1 MKHVIIGDLHCDRK
15 RKTTYGDSALWDNR
29 VFDILQDIVS
39 SEQPELLVLLGDIFD
54 SYKPDSIS
62 VTKLLAILA
71 KVPKVVILEGN
82 HDRPKNTEIDYVFQH
97 LGYLENI
104 YTAKANSILSIEN
117 QFAIGWHSNQS
128 LFEESLEKLL
138 TNTLIDT
145 FVYLH
150 CNTDY
155 FGNQN
160 DNYISDDFRERL
172 TEAGATIFT
181 GHDHSFKQVG
191 SLINLGALIPNTIA
205 ELGPKYYWS
214 STKGLV
220 EIEHKIS
227 GDLAD
232 SSTLVYLLR
241 EDPTVTDIDKAYY
254 VKPSKEIVKEDLTLQ
269 SKNLGINILEDLTI
283 EAVKAGFEESFIN
296 SLLKEI

>member
-1 MKHVIIGDLHCDRK
+1 M
-15 RKTTYGDSALWDNR
+15 
-29 VFDILQDIVS
+29 
-39 SEQPELLVLLGDIFD
+39 
-54 SYKPDSIS
+54 
-62 VTKLLAILA
+62 LAILA

-82 HDRPKNTEIDYVFQH
+82 HDRPKNTEIEYVFQH
-97 LGYLENI
+97 LSCLENI

-117 QFAIGWHSNQS
+117 QFALGWHSNQS

-138 TNTLIDT
+138 TNTLVDT

-150 CNTDY
+150 CNTDD

-232 SSTLVYLLR
+232 SSALVYLLR
-241 EDPTVTDIDKAYY
+241 EEPTVTDIDKAYY

-283 EAVKAGFEESFIN
+283 EAVKAGFEESFIS

>member
-29 VFDILQDIVS
+29 VFDILQGIVS

-71 KVPKVVILEGN
+71 KVPKVLILEGN
-82 HDRPKNTEIDYVFQH
+82 HDRPKNTEIEYVFQH
-97 LGYLENI
+97 LSCLENI

-117 QFAIGWHSNQS
+117 QFALGWHSNQS

-150 CNTDY
+150 CNTDD

-232 SSTLVYLLR
+232 SSALVYLLR
-241 EDPTVTDIDKAYY
+241 EEPTVTDIDKAYY

>member
-82 HDRPKNTEIDYVFQH
+82 HDRPKNTEIEYVFQH
-97 LGYLENI
+97 LSYLENI

-117 QFAIGWHSNQS
+117 QFALGWHSNQS

-150 CNTDY
+150 CNTDD

-227 GDLAD
+227 GDLDD
-232 SSTLVYLLR
+232 SKACVYLIR
-241 EDPTVTDIDKAYY
+241 EEPTITDIDKAYY

-283 EAVKAGFEESFIN
+283 EAAKAGFEESFIN

>member
-15 RKTTYGDSALWDNR
+15 RKTTYGDSSLWDNR

-82 HDRPKNTEIDYVFQH
+82 HDRPKNTEIEYVFQH
-97 LGYLENI
+97 LDYLDNL

-117 QFAIGWHSNQS
+117 QFALGWHSNQS
-128 LFEESLEKLL
+128 LFEDSLEKLL
-138 TNTLIDT
+138 TNNLVDT

-150 CNTDY
+150 CNTDD

-172 TEAGATIFT
+172 TEAGAIIFT
-181 GHDHSFKQVG
+181 GHDHSFKQLG

-214 STKGLV
+214 SIKGLV
-220 EIEHKIS
+220 AIDHKIV
-227 GDLAD
+227 GDLDD
-232 SSTLVYLLR
+232 SKALVYLLR
-241 EDPTVTDIDKAYY
+241 EEPTITDIDKAYY
-254 VKPSKEIVKEDLTLQ
+254 VKPSKEVVKEDLTLQ
-269 SKNLGINILEDLTI
+269 SKNLGINIIEDLTI
-283 EAVKAGFEESFIN
+283 EAFKAGFEESFIN

>member
-39 SEQPELLVLLGDIFD
+39 SEQPDLLVLLGDIFD

-71 KVPKVVILEGN
+71 KVHKVVILEGN
-82 HDRPKNTEIDYVFQH
+82 HDRPKNTEIEYVFQH
-97 LGYLENI
+97 LSCLENI

-117 QFAIGWHSNQS
+117 QFALGWHSNQS

-138 TNTLIDT
+138 TTTLIDT

-150 CNTDY
+150 CNTDD

-220 EIEHKIS
+220 EIDHKIS
-227 GDLAD
+227 GDLDNSKAY
-232 SSTLVYLLR
+232 VYLIR
-241 EDPTVTDIDKAYY
+241 EEPSIIDVDKAYY
-254 VKPSKEIVKEDLTLQ
+254 VKPSKEVVKEDLTLQ

-283 EAVKAGFEESFIN
+283 EAVKAGFEESFIT

>member
-15 RKTTYGDSALWDNR
+15 RKTTYGDSSLWDNR

-82 HDRPKNTEIDYVFQH
+82 HDRPKNTEIEYVFQH
-97 LGYLENI
+97 LDYLDNL

-117 QFAIGWHSNQS
+117 QFALGWHSNQS

-138 TNTLIDT
+138 TNTLVDT

-150 CNTDY
+150 CNTDD

-160 DNYISDDFRERL
+160 DNYISDDFRERF

-220 EIEHKIS
+220 EIDHKIS
-227 GDLAD
+227 GDLDD
-232 SSTLVYLLR
+232 SKALVYLLR
-241 EDPTVTDIDKAYY
+241 EEPTITDIDKAYY
-254 VKPSKEIVKEDLTLQ
+254 VKPSKEVVKEDLTLQ
-269 SKNLGINILEDLTI
+269 SKNLGINIIEDLTI

>member
-82 HDRPKNTEIDYVFQH
+82 HDRPKNTEIEYVFQH
-97 LGYLENI
+97 LSYLENI

-117 QFAIGWHSNQS
+117 QFALGWHSNQS

-150 CNTDY
+150 CNTDD

-232 SSTLVYLLR
+232 SSALVYLLR
-241 EDPTVTDIDKAYY
+241 EEPTVTDIDKAYY

>member
-82 HDRPKNTEIDYVFQH
+82 HDRPKNTEIEYVFQH
-97 LGYLENI
+97 LSYLENI

-117 QFAIGWHSNQS
+117 QFALGWHSNQS

-150 CNTDY
+150 CNTDD

-232 SSTLVYLLR
+232 SSALVYLLR
-241 EDPTVTDIDKAYY
+241 EEPTVTDIDKAYY

-283 EAVKAGFEESFIN
+283 EAAKAGFEESFIN

>member
-29 VFDILQDIVS
+29 VFNILQDIVS

-82 HDRPKNTEIDYVFQH
+82 HDRPKNTEIEYVFQH
-97 LGYLENI
+97 LSYLENI

-117 QFAIGWHSNQS
+117 QFALGWHSNQS

-150 CNTDY
+150 CNTDD

-160 DNYISDDFRERL
+160 DNYISDDFLIRQLYYPYRLWKEKVNKQIRPIFLTYSNGIFHIREYEFTDAKFYNSIRL
-172 TEAGATIFT
+172 IKHKKYAIQEGSINIEAIQNIIADSEDDAIGL
-181 GHDHSFKQVG
+181 
-191 SLINLGALIPNTIA
+191 LIDLDNNETT
-205 ELGPKYYWS
+205 S
-214 STKGLV
+214 SEDV
-220 EIEHKIS
+220 EI
-227 GDLAD
+227 
-232 SSTLVYLLR
+232 
-241 EDPTVTDIDKAYY
+241 
-254 VKPSKEIVKEDLTLQ
+254 
-269 SKNLGINILEDLTI
+269 
-283 EAVKAGFEESFIN
+283 F
-296 SLLKEI
+296 